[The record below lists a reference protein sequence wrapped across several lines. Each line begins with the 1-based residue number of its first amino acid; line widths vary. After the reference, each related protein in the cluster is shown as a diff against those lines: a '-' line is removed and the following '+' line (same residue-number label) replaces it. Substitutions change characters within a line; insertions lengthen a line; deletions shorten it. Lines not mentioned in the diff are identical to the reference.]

1 MNKIELIK
9 YYNLKFN
16 YVLSIHGGFEMEFP
30 NEIEAKLY
38 VSDKYPNLVK
48 YDDYNIINL
57 NDYKYNDEIEGVE

>member
-16 YVLSIHGGFEMEFP
+16 YVLSIYGNFEMEFP
-30 NEIEAKLY
+30 NEIESKLY
-38 VSDKYPNLVK
+38 VSDNYKNLVK

-57 NDYKYNDEIEGVE
+57 DNYKDNENTGVE